1 MAEKLK
7 GCCIKAVSKPGA
19 TLYYGELKIY
29 CFSHFLKI
37 ALPSGRDLYLYE
49 PVSDKNQSLSCL
61 FKYDRTAQRRELSG
75 EMICRLIEDAMK
87 RDILMYYLTAL
98 MKNGF
103 TPVLFDSEE
112 IVTEDPVSDESNNDV
127 FNDLIVSQPEW
138 MKESSWQP
146 IMCLSRQW
154 SKRS

>member
-1 MAEKLK
+1 MFCPVCSNMIGSRKDGNCPE
-7 GCCIKAVSKPGA
+7 IM
-19 TLYYGELKIY
+19 IY
-29 CFSHFLKI
+29 
-37 ALPSGRDLYLYE
+37 
-49 PVSDKNQSLSCL
+49 
-61 FKYDRTAQRRELSG
+61 
-75 EMICRLIEDAMK
+75 RLIEDAMK
-87 RDILMYYLTAL
+87 RDILMYYLTDL

-127 FNDLIVSQPEW
+127 FNDLIACQPEW